1 MNLVRWIEDNLS
13 WNEIDMDKYILS
25 MEAFSWTVFE
35 GEVSINEV
43 KGDANVNEREKWT
56 TALINI
62 LETYMEYCK
71 DALTAVAGW
80 RSKKCKW
87 LNRYNKNTT

>member
-35 GEVSINEV
+35 VEVSINEV
-43 KGDANVNEREKWT
+43 KGDANVNEREKWST
-56 TALINI
+56 TLINI
-62 LETYMEYCK
+62 LETYMEYWK
-71 DALTAVAGW
+71 DALTTVAGW

-87 LNRYNKNTT
+87 LNGYNKNTT